1 MQVTD
6 SNLLREFVI
15 AGHGNLTKVKELLAD
30 HPELLDMPYSWTE
43 TDRETA
49 IMAAAQV
56 GNAAVAEYLISK
68 GAPLSICT
76 AAMLGRTR
84 EIDAILRE
92 HPEKIR
98 ERGAHGIPLLAHA
111 ALSGNPEL
119 VRTLFERGATEG
131 SSFAM
136 HNAASRGYHEMAK
149 WLLEDAKPDV
159 NWKNYQGK
167 TALTVAQER
176 KDEPMVSLLKSH
188 GGQE

>member
-1 MQVTD
+1 MQMID

-15 AGHGNLTKVKELLAD
+15 AGHGNLSKVKELLTD
-30 HPELLDMPYSWTE
+30 HPELLDMPYSWNE

-49 IMAAAQV
+49 VMAAAQV
-56 GNAAVAEYLISK
+56 GSAAVAEYLLAK

-84 EIDAILRE
+84 EIDTILGE
-92 HPEKIR
+92 NPEKIH

-111 ALSGNPEL
+111 ALSGKSEL

-136 HNAASRGYHEMAK
+136 HNAASRGYQDMAK
-149 WLLEDAKPDV
+149 WLLENTKPDI
-159 NWKNYQGK
+159 NWKN
-167 TALTVAQER
+167 
-176 KDEPMVSLLKSH
+176 
-188 GGQE
+188 

>member
-1 MQVTD
+1 LQIID

-15 AGHGNLTKVKELLAD
+15 AGHGNLSKVKELLTD

-43 TDRETA
+43 TDSETA
-49 IMAAAQV
+49 IMAAAQI
-56 GNAAVAEYLISK
+56 GNAPVAEYLLAK
-68 GAPLSICT
+68 GAHLSICT

-84 EIDAILRE
+84 EIDAILSE
-92 HPEKIR
+92 HPEKIH

-111 ALSGNPEL
+111 ALGGKSEL
-119 VRTLFERGATEG
+119 VKTLFERGATEG

-136 HNAASRGYHEMAK
+136 HNAVSRGYQDMAK
-149 WLLEDAKPDV
+149 WLLENAKPDV
-159 NWKNYQGK
+159 NWRNYEGK

-176 KDEPMVSLLKSH
+176 KDEPMVSLLRTH

>member
-1 MQVTD
+1 MID

-15 AGHGNLTKVKELLAD
+15 AGHGNLSKVKELLTD

-49 IMAAAQV
+49 VMAAAQV
-56 GNAAVAEYLISK
+56 GNAGVAEYLLAK

-84 EIDAILRE
+84 EIDTILSE
-92 HPEKIR
+92 HPEKIH
-98 ERGAHGIPLLAHA
+98 ETGAHGIPLLAHA
-111 ALSGNPEL
+111 ALSGKSEL

-136 HNAASRGYHEMAK
+136 HNAASHGYQDMAK
-149 WLLEDAKPDV
+149 WLLENTKPDV

-176 KDEPMVSLLKSH
+176 KDEPMTSLLRSH

>member
-1 MQVTD
+1 MQIID
-6 SNLLREFVI
+6 SNLLRDFVI
-15 AGHGNLTKVKELLAD
+15 AGHVNLSKVKELLTD

-49 IMAAAQV
+49 IMAAAQT
-56 GNAAVAEYLISK
+56 GNAPVAEYLLAK

-84 EIDAILRE
+84 EIDAILIE
-92 HPEKIR
+92 HPEKIH
-98 ERGAHGIPLLAHA
+98 ERGAHGIPLLAHG
-111 ALSGNPEL
+111 ALSGKSEL

-136 HNAASRGYHEMAK
+136 HNAASLGYQDMAK
-149 WLLEDAKPDV
+149 WLLENGKPDV
-159 NWKNYQGK
+159 NWRNYQGK
-167 TALTVAQER
+167 TALTIARDR
-176 KDEPMVSLLKSH
+176 KDEPMVSLLRTH